1 MVSLDDAVVARLA
14 RFGTTYEILVDPD
27 GTEKLLDKET
37 IADDEILDVMA
48 VDDVFVDWSEGER
61 ASDEQLTKGFET
73 TDVAT
78 IARRILDEGEIQLTQ
93 EQRKRMLEAKHKRI
107 LTTIARETWN
117 PQTRTPH
124 PKERIERAL
133 TEAKWRADPLRRV
146 EEQVQAAFKLLRP
159 LLPIAFDRVRVA
171 IKIPA
176 EHAGAAYGHIRNL
189 GDLRK
194 EEWQNDGS
202 WVGVLEMPAGAQLE
216 VYDRLNGLT
225 QGSVETKLLD

>member
-93 EQRKRMLEAKHKRI
+93 EQRKRMLEALSLI
-107 LTTIARETWN
+107 
-117 PQTRTPH
+117 
-124 PKERIERAL
+124 
-133 TEAKWRADPLRRV
+133 
-146 EEQVQAAFKLLRP
+146 
-159 LLPIAFDRVRVA
+159 
-171 IKIPA
+171 
-176 EHAGAAYGHIRNL
+176 HI
-189 GDLRK
+189 
-194 EEWQNDGS
+194 
-202 WVGVLEMPAGAQLE
+202 
-216 VYDRLNGLT
+216 
-225 QGSVETKLLD
+225 

>member
-1 MVSLDDAVVARLA
+1 M
-14 RFGTTYEILVDPD
+14 
-27 GTEKLLDKET
+27 
-37 IADDEILDVMA
+37 
-48 VDDVFVDWSEGER
+48 
-61 ASDEQLTKGFET
+61 
-73 TDVAT
+73 
-78 IARRILDEGEIQLTQ
+78 
-93 EQRKRMLEAKHKRI
+93 
-107 LTTIARETWN
+107 
-117 PQTRTPH
+117 
-124 PKERIERAL
+124 